1 MDRPRITGTD
11 NVKTSPYRQVK
22 AEAFHIL
29 LRSSLL
35 FLSFLLQNVNGAED
49 VILIFVNG
57 NIYTANERKPRAEA
71 IAVKHQGIVFVGSNA
86 DAKQFRGNETR
97 RIDVDGKTIVPGF
110 TDSHCHIFGIGEREM
125 NLNLEET
132 MPSKISSRRLKSAA
146 RRLSAA
152 MGHRARL
159 DRDFLEIFDG
169 APSPRNSES

>member
-11 NVKTSPYRQVK
+11 NVKTWPYRQVK

-35 FLSFLLQNVNGAED
+35 FLSFLFQNVNAAED

-57 NIYTANERKPRAEA
+57 KYLHRKRAQGA
-71 IAVKHQGIVFVGSNA
+71 RRSGHQIVFVGSNE

-97 RIDVDGKTIVPGF
+97 MIDLDGKTVVPGF
-110 TDSHCHIFGIGEREM
+110 TDSHCHIFGVGEREM

-132 MPSKISSRRLKSAA
+132 NALEKFRRE
-146 RRLSAA
+146 
-152 MGHRARL
+152 
-159 DRDFLEIFDG
+159 D
-169 APSPRNSES
+169 

>member
-71 IAVKHQGIVFVGSNA
+71 TAVEHRGIVFVGS
-86 DAKQFRGNETR
+86 KQRRET
-97 RIDVDGKTIVPGF
+97 
-110 TDSHCHIFGIGEREM
+110 
-125 NLNLEET
+125 
-132 MPSKISSRRLKSAA
+132 ISRK
-146 RRLSAA
+146 
-152 MGHRARL
+152 
-159 DRDFLEIFDG
+159 
-169 APSPRNSES
+169 